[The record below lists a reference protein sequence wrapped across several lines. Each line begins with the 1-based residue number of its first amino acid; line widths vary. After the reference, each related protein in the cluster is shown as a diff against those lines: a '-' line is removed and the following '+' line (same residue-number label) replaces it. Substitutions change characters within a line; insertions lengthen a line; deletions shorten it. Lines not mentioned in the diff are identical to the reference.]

1 MQYQKVI
8 EQLGYT
14 PREAKVYLASLRL
27 GEAHISDIAQ
37 KVQLPRT
44 SAQVIVDK
52 LHADGLMNFYI
63 MRRYKYWVAENPERL
78 LTNLKK
84 REENIEAAL
93 PALAE
98 MRKIARQKKHNKD
111 PEHAVNMMK
120 VCADNFNQ
128 PMLVA
133 DEEALIVYVNT
144 AWEKQFGY
152 VLDEVQN
159 KSTKMLAS
167 GKTKPHVY
175 KAMWQALDN
184 GRLFQTSEVVDK
196 RKDGSLFSTQT
207 TVLIM
212 EHGET
217 KYFVQVLEETK

>member
-8 EQLGYT
+8 EQLGYS
-14 PREAKVYLASLRL
+14 PKEAKVYLASLRL
-27 GEAHISDIAQ
+27 GEAHISDIAH

-44 SAQVIVDK
+44 SVQVIVDK

-84 REENIEAAL
+84 REENIEAVI

-98 MRKIARQKKHNKD
+98 MRKLARQKKNNKD
-111 PEHAVNMMK
+111 PDHAINMMRI
-120 VCADNFNQ
+120 CADSSSQ

-133 DEEALIVYVNT
+133 DEESLIVYVNA

-167 GKTKPHVY
+167 GKTEPHVY
-175 KAMWQALDN
+175 KTMWQALDN
-184 GRLFQTSEVVDK
+184 GKLFQTSEVIDK
-196 RKDGSLFSTQT
+196 RKDGSLFSMQT
-207 TVLIM
+207 TIFIM
-212 EHGET
+212 EPGDI